1 MLTVVL
7 SLAFIALAAL
17 ALGTF
22 VQSVAAMVPRLGGLR
37 MAAGQAG
44 ASRTFAVSVTEH
56 RAIPASGSVLTM
68 AKRKPRV
75 LLIAPTLRAA

>member
-22 VQSVAAMVPRLGGLR
+22 TQAIARMIPRLGDLR
-37 MAAGQAG
+37 LAACQTG
-44 ASRTFAVSVTEH
+44 ASRTFAVSVTAH
-56 RAIPASGSVLTM
+56 RAVSTSGSVVSL

-75 LLIAPTLRAA
+75 FQIAPALRAA